1 MIILILKNTIRSFLF
16 LIAFLVF
23 NNSNSQNK
31 YAFKSGEWLN
41 YKISYSGWF
50 KAGEAT
56 VNLTQNNQDQFHA
69 KMIGKSTGPINLFF
83 KVYDRYESYF
93 EKKNIIPIK
102 FIRDINEGGYT
113 KNLEILFNHNLNEA
127 RVNDFK
133 RNSSN
138 TFSLIENS
146 QDMVSVFY
154 FLRNF
159 YNLKD
164 LDQNNELTINMF
176 FDSEN
181 YKLKIKHLST
191 EYINTNFGKILCFKI
206 QPYVQSGRV
215 FKKDESLTMWITAD
229 KNRIPIRIKADLIV
243 GSIRV
248 DLKSFSNLNN
258 PFEIKFN

>member
-1 MIILILKNTIRSFLF
+1 MIILTLKNTIRYFLF
-16 LIAFLVF
+16 FMAFLVF
-23 NNSNSQNK
+23 NYSNSQNK

-102 FIRDINEGGYT
+102 FIRVINEGGYT
-113 KNLEILFNHNLNEA
+113 KNLEILFNHNLKEA

-138 TFSLIENS
+138 TLSLIENS

-243 GSIRV
+243 GSLRV
-248 DLKSFSNLNN
+248 DLESFSNLNN
-258 PFEIKFN
+258 PFEIKFD